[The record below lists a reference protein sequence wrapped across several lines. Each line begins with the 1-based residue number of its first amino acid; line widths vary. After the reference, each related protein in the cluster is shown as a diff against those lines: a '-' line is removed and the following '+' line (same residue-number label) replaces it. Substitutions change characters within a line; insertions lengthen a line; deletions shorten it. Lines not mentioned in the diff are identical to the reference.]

1 MKITKELKA
10 LSGAELRS
18 RLDEFKKE
26 LLKLNVQAAGGA
38 STGSAGRLKQ
48 SKKNIAR
55 ILTVLKEKEGQSA

>member
-10 LSGAELRS
+10 LSGTELRS

-38 STGSAGRLKQ
+38 NASSPGKIKQ

-55 ILTVLKEKEGQSA
+55 VLTLLKEKEGRSA